1 MTIFL
6 CRLVIIVSL
15 GFGIVKPRLGPLL
28 NRWSKENA
36 FQENDS
42 YFQGSRHRGS
52 LLFACQRR
60 GTYHTCRVHWFHN
73 KNQREIFPFPIY
85 VQILSHPRRAYVW
98 STQRTTPA
106 TKLCWRLSLLLLL
119 TPQYAGNE
127 TIKRTQSQRKNKRRL
142 LLLFPFITNSYKPG
156 GFSLHWSRPRG
167 PWG

>member
-60 GTYHTCRVHWFHN
+60 GTYHTCRVHRFHN
-73 KNQREIFPFPIY
+73 KNQRENFPRPTHKFRFCPIPGVPTCDPPKERPQQQNFVGGCPSCCY
-85 VQILSHPRRAYVW
+85 
-98 STQRTTPA
+98 
-106 TKLCWRLSLLLLL
+106 WRLNMLVMKQSR
-119 TPQYAGNE
+119 E
-127 TIKRTQSQRKNKRRL
+127 HKVKERTKEDY
-142 LLLFPFITNSYKPG
+142 FF
-156 GFSLHWSRPRG
+156 FSPL
-167 PWG
+167 